1 MVIIFR
7 KVEVKTDMNRFWR
20 YFSNLKLSPGSIQ
33 GVWARSRLSWM
44 GSLPCHE
51 RSCSNLPIHH
61 HRHQDWFTII
71 TVIIVIIPTIHFY
84 HQMTIVIIATNT
96 LQSSDHGWDHPSA
109 ISFFR
114 VHTILHNILGFDTII
129 TRYLRYFSF
138 GKICA

>member
-7 KVEVKTDMNRFWR
+7 KVEVITDMNRFWR
-20 YFSNLKLSPGSIQ
+20 YFSNLKLSQGSIQ
-33 GVWARSRLSWM
+33 GVWGRSR
-44 GSLPCHE
+44 
-51 RSCSNLPIHH
+51 SNLPIHH
-61 HRHQDWFTII
+61 HQDWITII

-96 LQSSDHGWDHPSA
+96 LQSSDHGWDHPCA

-138 GKICA
+138 GKICT